1 MKKEKHE
8 EKKTAKELTATLPP
22 HMEQRGRAVGL
33 WQGKGSASVCAR
45 LCSGGR
51 TGEAI
56 DSGEVNPRA
65 RGCGASAGK

>member
-1 MKKEKHE
+1 MKKKNM
-8 EKKTAKELTATLPP
+8 KKRRLQRLTATLPS

-65 RGCGASAGK
+65 RGGGASAGK